1 MPFTDLEIKIAKQ
14 LVSGEKSLQELVY
27 STGLQVQEINEGL
40 KSLIKKGLI
49 EKRAE
54 KYALLGEIIDR
65 LQGKPKFRAMMM
77 IENASQSKESL
88 IKAVEDFEKRLRKEP
103 YVYENFFKSDIT
115 EYNGIYSQYFSF
127 VLGTQRF
134 EDMVNFVINYGPGA
148 IEFLEPDS
156 FTVNLRD
163 AQMILLNVSS
173 AVNYYISLIAS
184 LYLQKLRA
192 EESEN
197 VEK

>member
-49 EKRAE
+49 EKKAE

-65 LQGKPKFRAMMM
+65 LQSKPKFKAMMI

-103 YVYENFFKSDIT
+103 YVYENFFKSDIM
-115 EYNGIYSQYFSF
+115 ENNGIYSQYFSF

-163 AQMILLNVSS
+163 AQTILLNVSS

-184 LYLQKLRA
+184 LYLQKLQA

-197 VEK
+197 VEM

>member
-49 EKRAE
+49 EKKAE

-65 LQGKPKFRAMMM
+65 LQSKPKFKAMMI

-103 YVYENFFKSDIT
+103 YVYENFFKSDIM
-115 EYNGIYSQYFSF
+115 ENNGIYSQYFSF

-163 AQMILLNVSS
+163 AQTILLNVSS

-184 LYLQKLRA
+184 LYLQKLQA

-197 VEK
+197 VER